1 MGVRLWVSMLML
13 RKLSN
18 VRSCCA
24 FECEE
29 LLRIEQERYERE
41 NGVKKINK
49 CETEVSYRAINA
61 TSSASLL
68 RVYVLKIKEGSR

>member
-1 MGVRLWVSMLML
+1 MKKYGREIVGLNADVEE
-13 RKLSN
+13 
-18 VRSCCA
+18 A
-24 FECEE
+24 IECEE